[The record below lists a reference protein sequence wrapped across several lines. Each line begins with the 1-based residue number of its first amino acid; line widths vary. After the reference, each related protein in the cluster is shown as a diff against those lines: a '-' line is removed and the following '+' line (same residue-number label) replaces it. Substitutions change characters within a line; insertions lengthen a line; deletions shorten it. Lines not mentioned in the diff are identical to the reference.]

1 MLESDSSDNEYREV
15 EGILQFA
22 RIFKSDKQK
31 ASVGQ
36 HLEDSTRLVTLTDQD
51 DALRLTIGKPGLLD
65 TLKFVPDKCMLSS
78 HGDHEV
84 EIQVKAT
91 GLK

>member
-1 MLESDSSDNEYREV
+1 MLQV
-15 EGILQFA
+15 P
-22 RIFKSDKQK
+22 RIFKSHKQNE
-31 ASVGQ
+31 SIRY
-36 HLEDSTRLVTLTDQD
+36 HLEDTTRQMTLTDQD

-65 TLKFVPDKCMLSS
+65 TLKFVSDERMLAPLE
-78 HGDHEV
+78 DDEV